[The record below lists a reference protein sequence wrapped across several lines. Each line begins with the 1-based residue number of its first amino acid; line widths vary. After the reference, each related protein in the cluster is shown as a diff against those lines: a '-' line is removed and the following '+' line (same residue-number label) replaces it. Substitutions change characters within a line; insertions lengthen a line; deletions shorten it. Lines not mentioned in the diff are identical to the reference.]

1 VTRLLVRA
9 SGCGVLAAL
18 IGAAFL
24 VLFYGSRPDLVV
36 EFDRDLPRLVA
47 GIHPYERDGASG
59 LTFAWTRGEFVLR
72 VPGLDRRVDWVLE
85 VRARGARPLADD
97 NPELSFVSDGILLQ
111 TRSSG
116 PAFEE
121 MQVTIPARRERPRG
135 AVITIRASK
144 TFSPGASDPRELG
157 FMLDRLRLRPS
168 GIVLPPRRAIAG
180 VSVAAGMLGAAVAL
194 LGVSASVAAAAAVVI
209 ATGTA
214 VIAAQGFAPY
224 TSFPVTAATLAFWT
238 ALVMV
243 VSARAVEWRAG
254 APLRNTARFALA
266 FSAAAAFVK
275 LLVLLHP
282 DLPIGDALFHAHKF
296 RTVVDGNLFFTS
308 IAPGNYQFPYAPG
321 LYVAAAPFASM
332 VVRDSGDMQLLRI
345 LIVAFDAVAAV
356 LLYLMIMRSW
366 GDRRGAAVA
375 VALYHLIPLGFDV
388 DTVGNLTNAFAQA
401 LAVFALAM
409 ISAPALRW
417 EHRGHVATLALLLAA
432 GYLSHTST
440 FAILFPA
447 CVMIAAVFIWKGG
460 PTLRSPAVA
469 VLLAAV
475 AALIL
480 AVAVYYGHFGDTYRA
495 EFARLS
501 AETARD
507 APDAGG
513 RTAMDRLAG
522 VPRHLGLYLGVPT
535 LLLAAAGGWSLIVRG
550 ARDRLTLAILGWT
563 AACLAF
569 LVLGIL
575 TPVDMRYYLAVIP
588 ALAIAG
594 AAGASWMWGRGG
606 AYRVAAIALLAWAA
620 VTGAIGILDF

>member
-1 VTRLLVRA
+1 MTRLLARA
-9 SGCGVLAAL
+9 SGCGGLAAL

-24 VLFYGSRPDLVV
+24 VLFYGARPDLTV

-47 GIHPYERDGASG
+47 GIHPYERDAASG
-59 LTFAWTRGEFVLR
+59 LTFVWSRGEFVLR
-72 VPGLDRRVDWVLE
+72 LPGLDRRVDWVLN
-85 VRARGARPLADD
+85 VRARGARPVAAD
-97 NPELSFVSDGILLQ
+97 NPELSFVADGILLE

-157 FMLDRLRLRPS
+157 FMLDRVRLRPS

-180 VSVAAGMLGAAVAL
+180 ASLAAGMLGAAVAL
-194 LGVSASVAAAAAVVI
+194 LGVSASVASAAAI
-209 ATGTA
+209 
-214 VIAAQGFAPY
+214 VIAAATAAIAAKGFAPY
-224 TSFPVTAATLAFWT
+224 TSFPLTAATLAFWT
-238 ALVMV
+238 ALVTV
-243 VSARAVEWRAG
+243 VAARAVEWRGG
-254 APLRNTARFALA
+254 APLRNTARFALG
-266 FSAAAAFVK
+266 FSAAATFVK

-308 IAPGNYQFPYAPG
+308 IAPGNYHFPYAPG

-345 LIVAFDAVAAV
+345 FVVAFDAVAAV

-366 GDRRGAAVA
+366 GDRRGAALA

-388 DTVGNLTNAFAQA
+388 DTVGNLTNAFAQT

-409 ISAPALRW
+409 VGAPSLRW
-417 EHRGHVATLALLLAA
+417 EHRRYVAALALLLAA
-432 GYLSHTST
+432 AYLSHTST

-447 CVMIAAVFIWKGG
+447 CVMIAAVFIWHGG
-460 PTLRSPAVA
+460 PALRSPAAA

-475 AALIL
+475 AALII
-480 AVAVYYGHFGDTYRA
+480 AVAVYYAHFGETYRA
-495 EFARLS
+495 EFARIS
-501 AETARD
+501 DETARN

-513 RTAMDRLAG
+513 RTVMDRLAD
-522 VPRHLGLYLGVPT
+522 VPRHVGLYLGVPA
-535 LLLAAAGGWSLIVRG
+535 LLLAAAGGWSLFVRG

-563 AACLAF
+563 VACVAF
-569 LVLGIL
+569 LILGIL
-575 TPVDMRYYLAVIP
+575 TPVDMRYYLASIP
-588 ALAIAG
+588 ALALSG
-594 AAGASWMWGRGG
+594 AAGASWLWGRGG
-606 AYRVAAIALLAWAA
+606 GYRFAALALLAWTA
-620 VTGAIGILDF
+620 VTGAVGILDF